1 MSIAP
6 RASTVA
12 NVVAILT
19 ANPPFGIAEEVIAG
33 SSFVF
38 GANVSTAA
46 LAQSSSSVAKLQGAK
61 TCAKGGVLV
70 LRRVSGT
77 PAAPG
82 EFAITGSTI
91 TIAGDITGGG
101 DSFAITYPT
110 A

>member
-6 RASTVA
+6 RSSTVA
-12 NVVAILT
+12 HLLAVLA
-19 ANPPFGIAEEVIAG
+19 ASPPFGIAEEVIPA

-38 GANVSTAA
+38 AANVSTAS
-46 LAQSSSSVAKLQGAK
+46 LSQPSSNVAKIQGAK

-77 PAAPG
+77 PSSPG
-82 EFAITGSTI
+82 EFAISGSTI
-91 TIAGDITGGG
+91 TIFGDIVASG
-101 DSFAITYPT
+101 DTYAITYPT